1 MLCCRRCCSGRA
13 RRDRPRAVP
22 LAPWDFVEL
31 TVPSCVEEPLTPVR
45 LLCPKR
51 LLVAAVLT
59 AASAAALAEEPL
71 AVPDPRWG
79 AFFSGTDQ
87 RVPMEPTAWPW
98 YAIGRVNIADSV
110 SRRHCTGTLV
120 GAQLVLTA
128 GHCLFDH
135 RLGRWVRPEHV
146 HFVAGQARDDAIG
159 HAKAEALIIP
169 PELDMAQGSDPQ
181 QKSLRGDLFAY
192 DWALI
197 RLATALSIKPV
208 PVKAI
213 VAAGVA
219 QEIGSGEIARAGYSA
234 DRRYLLS
241 VHRGCAAALGKG
253 GTMVNRC
260 DQRPGDSG
268 SPLLLLR
275 GEDAFVIGLS
285 TGAAHVKR
293 PQAGYIAVAGLGPSA
308 TAFIAAVKQ
317 ALAP

>member
-1 MLCCRRCCSGRA
+1 MGS
-13 RRDRPRAVP
+13 
-22 LAPWDFVEL
+22 FV
-31 TVPSCVEEPLTPVR
+31 TIG
-45 LLCPKR
+45 KR
-51 LLVAAVLT
+51 LRLVLMAVLAT
-59 AASAAALAEEPL
+59 AGPAALAEEPL

-87 RVPMEPTAWPW
+87 RVAIEPTVWPW

-110 SRRHCTGTLV
+110 SRRHCTGTLI

-135 RLGRWVRPEHV
+135 RLGRWVKPEHV

-169 PELDMAQGSDPQ
+169 PQLDMAEGSDPQ
-181 QKSLRGDLFAY
+181 HKSLRGDLIAY

-197 RLATALSIKPV
+197 RLATALRIKPV

-213 VAAGVA
+213 VADAAA
-219 QEIGSGEIARAGYSA
+219 QEVGGGEIARAGYSA

-241 VHRGCAAALGKG
+241 VHRGCAASLGPG
-253 GTMVNRC
+253 GTMLNRC
-260 DQRPGDSG
+260 DARPGDSG

-275 GEDAFVIGLS
+275 GGDAYVIGLS
-285 TGAAHVKR
+285 TGAAHLKR
-293 PQAGYIAVAGLGPSA
+293 ADAAYVAVAGLGPSA
-308 TAFIAAVKQ
+308 TSFIAAVEQ